1 MEQVLKQHSVNE
13 PEKGG
18 EGESDPHTH
27 KERNASIPRKSLTLP
42 LLKRCGQG
50 QTENNCFVQSL
61 EKVSTEKV
69 KFRAKVY
76 VAQQLMKISSG
87 RELCYVNE
95 LLACLIMTNTMIIR
109 NTAKCW
115 DQVDKFGPLIMIKI

>member
-1 MEQVLKQHSVNE
+1 MLCAIL
-13 PEKGG
+13 G
-18 EGESDPHTH
+18 
-27 KERNASIPRKSLTLP
+27 
-42 LLKRCGQG
+42 
-50 QTENNCFVQSL
+50 
-61 EKVSTEKV
+61 KVSTKKV

-76 VAQQLMKISSG
+76 VAQKLMKISSG

-115 DQVDKFGPLIMIKI
+115 DQVDNIRLLIMIEIKLFCFSKHFIIIYMNEDF